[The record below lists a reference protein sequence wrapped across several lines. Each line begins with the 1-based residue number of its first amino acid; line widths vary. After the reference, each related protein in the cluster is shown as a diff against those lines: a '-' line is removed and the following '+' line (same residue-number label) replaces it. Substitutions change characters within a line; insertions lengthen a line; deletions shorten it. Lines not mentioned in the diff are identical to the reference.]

1 MSWSFGAKIPAEA
14 TVSTDIAAE
23 VLEEARRG
31 FEAMGI
37 DLEEESRHQIT
48 VAVNE
53 AAAIAASGALG
64 HKYPLSVSMSGHSN
78 PRHEER
84 TGWANEQLTISIVQ
98 TPPRE
103 GD

>member
-1 MSWSFGAKIPAEA
+1 MSWSFSAKIPAEA
-14 TVSTDIAAE
+14 THSTDVAAA
-23 VLEEARRG
+23 VLAGAHRAY
-31 FEAMGI
+31 EAMGI

-48 VAVNE
+48 VAINE

-64 HKYPLSVSMSGHSN
+64 HQYPLSVSMGGHSN

-84 TGWANEQLTISIVQ
+84 TGWATESITISILQV
-98 TPPRE
+98 PSRE